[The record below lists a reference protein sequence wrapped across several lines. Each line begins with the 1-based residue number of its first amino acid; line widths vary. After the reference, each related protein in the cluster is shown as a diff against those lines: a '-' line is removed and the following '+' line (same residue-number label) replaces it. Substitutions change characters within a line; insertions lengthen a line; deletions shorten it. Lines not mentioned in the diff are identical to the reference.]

1 MSNPTP
7 STADRGAFGR
17 FDVHPPR
24 RLRRRAATAGLVGL
38 GYAAAVA
45 ISSWALPGDRN
56 QPIHIQA
63 GEGNYDPA
71 SGVSVLTGAVQV
83 DQGTLRLR
91 AATVTLSNG
100 DDGELERI
108 VADGTSEQP
117 ATFRQRLNAD
127 EPPVNARA
135 QRIDYAVT
143 EQRIELKGSAFLSQS
158 DREFS
163 GEVIFWDIEQGRV
176 DARSDAPGGVRL
188 KWQPPPQQNA
198 D

>member
-1 MSNPTP
+1 M
-7 STADRGAFGR
+7 
-17 FDVHPPR
+17 
-24 RLRRRAATAGLVGL
+24 
-38 GYAAAVA
+38 
-45 ISSWALPGDRN
+45 
-56 QPIHIQA
+56 
-63 GEGNYDPA
+63 
-71 SGVSVLTGAVQV
+71 LTGAVQV